1 MFRHNNPAMS
11 RVNEFGP
18 AETWAGGIAPE
29 AASNAG
35 ADHARAAKDAIPSR
49 NAMTIQGTI
58 NKTALLLFL
67 TVATAI
73 VGWEMAIPESM
84 QSISALPS
92 IGVWPTFLIGALGG
106 LVMVLITF
114 WKPKAAPITGPLYAL
129 LEGLFIG
136 GVSALY
142 AVWMSERGDEGGF
155 TTDSGL
161 IMNAV
166 LATFATTAA
175 MLGAY
180 ATRLIRVTNK
190 LRGVIVGATIGAM
203 LMMVASWIFR
213 IFGVDLGLF
222 PGSVEDISW
231 LTIGISVLL
240 IVIAAFNL
248 LLDFDFIENG
258 AKNGAP
264 KLYEWLGAVG
274 LLVTLVW
281 LYVEF
286 LRLLWMLKAMT
297 DE

>member
-1 MFRHNNPAMS
+1 MFRHSNPAMN
-11 RVNEFGP
+11 RVDEFGP

-29 AASNAG
+29 AASSAG
-35 ADHARAAKDAIPSR
+35 AEHAREAKDTSR
-49 NAMTIQGTI
+49 ARNTMTIQGTI

-73 VGWEMAIPESM
+73 VGWEMAIPEDAPFKN
-84 QSISALPS
+84 IHALPEV
-92 IGVWPTFLIGALGG
+92 GVLPVLLGG
-106 LVMVLITF
+106 GIGGLILVLITF

-129 LEGLFIG
+129 LEGLFVG
-136 GVSALY
+136 GVSAMY
-142 AVWMSERGDEGGF
+142 AVWLNPRGDEGAILNDP
-155 TTDSGL
+155 TL
-161 IMNAV
+161 IMNAI

-175 MLGAY
+175 MLAAY
-180 ATRLIRVTNK
+180 STRLIKVTNK
-190 LRGVIVGATIGAM
+190 LRGVIVGATFGALIM
-203 LMMVASWIFR
+203 IAASWLLSF
-213 IFGVDLGLF
+213 FGINLGLF
-222 PGSVEDISW
+222 EVGYLGIGVSVF
-231 LTIGISVLL
+231 L

-286 LRLLWMLKAMT
+286 LRLLWMIKAMT
-297 DE
+297 EE

>member
-1 MFRHNNPAMS
+1 MFRHSNPAMN
-11 RVNEFGP
+11 RVDEFGP

-29 AASNAG
+29 AASSAG
-35 ADHARAAKDAIPSR
+35 AEHARAAKDTSR
-49 NAMTIQGTI
+49 ARNTMTIQGTI

-73 VGWEMAIPESM
+73 VGWEMAIPEQM

-92 IGVWPTFLIGALGG
+92 IGVWPTFLVGAIGG

-114 WKPKAAPITGPLYAL
+114 WKPKAAPVTGPLYAL
-129 LEGLFIG
+129 LEGLFVG

-142 AVWMSERGDEGGF
+142 AVWMSARGDEGGF
-155 TTDSGL
+155 ATDSGL
-161 IMNAV
+161 IMNAA
-166 LATFATTAA
+166 LATFATMGA
-175 MLGAY
+175 MLAAY
-180 ATRLIRVTNK
+180 STRLIKVTNK
-190 LRGVIVGATIGAM
+190 LRGVIVGATFGALIM
-203 LMMVASWIFR
+203 IMGSWLLSF
-213 IFGVDLGLF
+213 FGINLGLF
-222 PGSVEDISW
+222 EVGYLGIGVSVF
-231 LTIGISVLL
+231 L

-286 LRLLWMLKAMT
+286 LRLLWMIKAMT
-297 DE
+297 EE